1 MLSKVVEVDKI
12 ADSYYPFISDD
23 IKSLVRASKNQE
35 YIVEHKKEYIKLF
48 LELGIANPN
57 LYLETYVNQTY
68 GYWYPDSPYWV
79 FAVNRNDD
87 QFDFSE
93 TVASN
98 TYNNFMDSYSNAY
111 KHTPFLGL
119 FWSIGMNV

>member
-1 MLSKVVEVDKI
+1 MTSRVLLEQVKI
-12 ADSYYPFISDD
+12 RNISLN
-23 IKSLVRASKNQE
+23 IKKSISSF
-35 YIVEHKKEYIKLF
+35 F